1 MPVGRREQT
10 PLLGTRTLDRE
21 TARSLPPG
29 PRLPTLLQTAIFAGH
44 RKWLFP
50 RLRRRYGDV
59 FTIRLVP
66 SGRVVVVL
74 TRPEHIREVF
84 AGPGSVMHAGEGN
97 TVLQPIMGAHSLLL
111 LDDDE
116 HLRTRK
122 QLMPAFN
129 GQALRSYAGMVARLA
144 ETEVASWRTGTSFR
158 LHDRM
163 RALTLEIILQV
174 VFGVTAEE
182 RLAQLR
188 PLVGKVVEVR
198 PIIMLGGF
206 YPSLLR
212 VRPWRT
218 YVEVQHRVDEILYD
232 EIAARR
238 ESPDLTE
245 RTDVL
250 SKLLAAGNWSDEELR
265 DQLVTLLLA
274 GHETTATSMAWAFH
288 ELARRPEQQRAA
300 QQAADTGDDAY
311 LEAVAKESLRLRPV
325 IYQVGRRVTETVEIA
340 GYKLPR
346 GTTLMPAIGLVHA
359 DADLH
364 PDPDD
369 FHPERFLGEHPPA
382 PATWIPFGGG
392 LRRCLGAGFSLMEGT
407 EILRAT
413 LRRYDVNAARPDPEP
428 TTARNVTLVPARGCE
443 VFVTRR

>member
-1 MPVGRREQT
+1 MTTGT

-29 PRLPTLLQTAIFAGH
+29 PRLPTLIQTAMFAGH

-50 RLRRRYGDV
+50 RLKRKYGDV

-66 SGRVVVVL
+66 SGRVVVVF

-116 HLRTRK
+116 HLRMRK

-129 GQALRSYAGMVARLA
+129 GQALRSYAAMVAGLA
-144 ETEVASWRTGTSFR
+144 EAEVSRWTPGSTFR
-158 LHDRM
+158 MHERM

-174 VFGVTAEE
+174 VFGVTSED
-182 RLAQLR
+182 RLAKLR
-188 PLVGKVVEVR
+188 PLVGRVVEVK

-206 YPSLLR
+206 YPALLK
-212 VRPWRT
+212 VKPWRT
-218 YVEVQHRVDEILYD
+218 YLEVQKKVDEILYD

-238 ESPDLTE
+238 GSPDLGE

-250 SKLLAAGNWSDEELR
+250 SKLLAAGNWSDAELR

-274 GHETTATSMAWAFH
+274 GHETTATSLAWAFH
-288 ELARRPEQQRAA
+288 ELARRPSQLRAA
-300 QQAADTGDDAY
+300 QQAADDGDDAY
-311 LEAVAKESLRLRPV
+311 LEAVNKEALRLRPV

-346 GTTLMPAIGLVHA
+346 GTTLMPAIGLVHQ
-359 DADLH
+359 DPSLH
-364 PDPDD
+364 AEPDD
-369 FHPERFLGEHPPA
+369 FRPERFLGEHPPA
-382 PATWIPFGGG
+382 SATWIPFGGG

-407 EILRAT
+407 EILRAA
-413 LRRYDVNAARPDPEP
+413 LRRYDINAARPEPEP
-428 TTARNVTLVPARGCE
+428 ATARNVTLVPERGCE

>member
-1 MPVGRREQT
+1 MAATTEGT

-29 PRLPTLLQTAIFAGH
+29 PRLPTIVQTAVFAGH

-74 TRPEHIREVF
+74 SRPEHIREVF

-116 HLRTRK
+116 HLRIRK

-129 GQALRSYAGMVARLA
+129 GQALRSYADLVAGLA
-144 ETEVASWRTGTSFR
+144 EAEVATWETGTGFR
-158 LHDRM
+158 LHERM
-163 RALTLEIILQV
+163 RTLTLEIILRV
-174 VFGVTAEE
+174 VFGVTAED

-206 YPSLLR
+206 YPTLLKI
-212 VRPWRT
+212 RPWRT
-218 YVEVQHRVDEILYD
+218 YVDVQRRVDEILYD
-232 EIAARR
+232 EIATRR
-238 ESPDLTE
+238 TATDLAG

-250 SKLLAAGNWSDEELR
+250 SKLLAAGNWTDAELR

-274 GHETTATSMAWAFH
+274 GHETTATTMAWAFH
-288 ELARRPEQQRAA
+288 ELARRPEQQQAA
-300 QQAADTGDDAY
+300 QRAADTGDDTY
-311 LEAVAKESLRLRPV
+311 LEAVAKEVLRLRPV

-340 GYKLPR
+340 GYTLPR
-346 GTTLMPAIGLVHA
+346 GTTLMPAIGLVQA
-359 DADLH
+359 DPQAH
-364 PDPDD
+364 PEPGD
-369 FHPERFLGEHPPA
+369 FRPERFLGDHPPA
-382 PATWIPFGGG
+382 TATWIPFGGG
-392 LRRCLGAGFSLMEGT
+392 LRRCLGAGFSLMESV
-407 EILRAT
+407 EILRAV
-413 LRRYDVNAARPDPEP
+413 LRRYDVNAVRPEP
-428 TTARNVTLVPARGCE
+428 EPAVARNVTLVPSRGTE